1 MGILLAIL
9 GGNLVPGVLVARYWL
24 KNEQK
29 KRTGNQQRGKKPAAI
44 TILIFYNSGMAKE
57 EDKTKAQLAEELK
70 ALRPRVQELEKADQE
85 RKRAEAALRES
96 EKKFQQ
102 FYDES
107 PVGYH
112 EVDTKGRITR
122 VNRKELSMLGYTAGE
137 MLGKPLWNFFV
148 EEDTTRHVTLAK
160 LSGDIS
166 FHDTFERTYRR
177 KDGTTL
183 PVFIEDR
190 LLRDKSG
197 QIIGMRSAVEDITE
211 RRQTQE
217 ALRKSEEQLR
227 QWQKVEAIGRLAG
240 GVAHDFNNLLMT
252 IKGCSELL
260 LNAFDRRDPRRDEV
274 EEILKAADRATSL
287 TRQLLAFGRR
297 QVLQPQLLDLNSIVM
312 NMDKMLRR
320 LIGED
325 VQLITS
331 LDPELWS
338 VKVDPGMIEQV
349 VMNLAVNSRD
359 ALPNGGKLTIETS
372 NVVHDD
378 EYASAHIS
386 VKPGHYVM
394 LAVSDNGCG
403 MDKEVQSHLFEPF
416 FTTKEKGR
424 GSGLGL
430 STVYGIIK
438 QSGGNIWAYS
448 EPGQGTTF
456 KIYLPRVEKTA
467 KVYKPKAR
475 PSTAPGGT
483 ETILLVEDEE
493 AVRTMVS
500 RILQNKG
507 YTVLEARHGLE
518 AIDICERY
526 QESIH
531 LMVTDV
537 IMPQMSGREL
547 AERLAPML
555 PDMKVLYMS
564 GYPDNTIV
572 QHGVLEAGTAF
583 LQKPFTLNALELKV
597 REVLDAA
604 RQGTRDSVPFEQF
617 SLFRQ

>member
-1 MGILLAIL
+1 MD
-9 GGNLVPGVLVARYWL
+9 
-24 KNEQK
+24 
-29 KRTGNQQRGKKPAAI
+29 
-44 TILIFYNSGMAKE
+44 KE
-57 EDKTKAQLAEELK
+57 EKTKDQLIEELK
-70 ALRPRVQELEKADQE
+70 ALHERVQGLEKSDQQ

-96 EKKFQQ
+96 EKRFQQ
-102 FYDES
+102 FYDEA

-112 EVDTKGRITR
+112 ELDTKGRITR
-122 VNRKELSMLGYTAGE
+122 VNRKELEMLGYTAGE

-148 EEDTTRHVTLAK
+148 EEDTTRHVTMAK
-160 LSGDIS
+160 LAGDVS

-183 PVFIEDR
+183 PVLVEDR

-197 QIIGMRSAVEDITE
+197 QIIGIRSAVEDITE

-217 ALRKSEEQLR
+217 ALQKSEEQLR
-227 QWQKVEAIGRLAG
+227 QWQRVEAIGRLAG

-260 LNAFDRRDPRRDEV
+260 LNAFDRRDPRREEV
-274 EEILKAADRATSL
+274 EEILKAGERATSL

-297 QVLQPQLLDLNSIVM
+297 QVLQPQVLDLNSLVI

-325 VQLITS
+325 IHLVTV
-331 LDPELWS
+331 LDQELWS

-359 ALPNGGKLTIETS
+359 AMPNGGKLTIETT
-372 NVVHDD
+372 NIIHD
-378 EYASAHIS
+378 ENYASRHIS
-386 VKPGHYVM
+386 MKPGYYVM
-394 LAVSDNGCG
+394 VAVSDNGCG
-403 MDKEVQSHLFEPF
+403 MDKETQSHLFEPF
-416 FTTKEKGR
+416 FTTKEKGK

-438 QSGGNIWAYS
+438 QSGGNIWVYS
-448 EPGQGTTF
+448 EPDQGTTF

-467 KVYKPKAR
+467 RVYKPKASS
-475 PSTAPGGT
+475 PTAPGGT

-500 RILQNKG
+500 KILRNKG
-507 YTVLEARHGLE
+507 YTVLEAAHSEQAFEISERHEG
-518 AIDICERY
+518 
-526 QESIH
+526 SIH

-537 IMPQMSGREL
+537 IMPQMSGPEL
-547 AERLAPML
+547 AERLAPRL
-555 PDMKVLYMS
+555 PEMKVLYMS

-572 QHGVLEAGTAF
+572 QHGVLEPGTAF
-583 LQKPFTLNALELKV
+583 LQKPFTLNALESKV
-597 REVLDAA
+597 REILD
-604 RQGTRDSVPFEQF
+604 GTRPGSREPTPFEQF
-617 SLFRQ
+617 SLFH